1 MNKQYF
7 ERLKY
12 LASNHLNCALDDNE
26 PGYIPEDLKERTYR
40 WSLYIYSNI
49 YKVGDDTF
57 DPNDRQM
64 FLDMAEMF
72 KKEHLI
78 SWTRDKLIELNK
90 EWILDIINYLQDRIK
105 NTTSFFELKVCL
117 YCYRE
122 IEDQWYVVDPF
133 MIEMSPG
140 LKEYVVNER
149 L

>member
-26 PGYIPEDLKERTYR
+26 PRYIPDDLKERTYR
-40 WSLYIYSNI
+40 WTLYIYSNI
-49 YKVGDDTF
+49 YKIGDDTF

-64 FLDMAEMF
+64 FLDMTEMF

-78 SWTRDKLIELNK
+78 SWTRDRLIELNK
-90 EWILDIINYLQDRIK
+90 ERVQDITDYLQDRIK
-105 NTTSFFELKVCL
+105 NTVSFFELKVCL

-122 IEDQWYVVDPF
+122 IEDKWFISDPF

-140 LKEYVVNER
+140 LKEYAVNEK